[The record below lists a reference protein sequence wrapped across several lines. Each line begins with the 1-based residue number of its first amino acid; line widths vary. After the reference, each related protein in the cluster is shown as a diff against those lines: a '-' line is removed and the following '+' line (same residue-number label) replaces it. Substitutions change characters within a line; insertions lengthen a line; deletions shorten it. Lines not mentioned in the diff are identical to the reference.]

1 MAGRFLAEAS
11 GDAPLPGRAA
21 RAPDIFLAV
30 DTISSGMGRMFS
42 AYIACAVALVAAFA
56 VPLAQAMTADDLL
69 EPEEAFRF
77 AVRST
82 QSSGVEIEYTIADG
96 YYLYRDKFKFAVRTA
111 GVTLASAQFPAGEI
125 REDKFFGRSETYRR
139 QLRIALPVR
148 SAASEFT
155 LTVTSQG
162 CADAGVCYPPQD
174 HEAVIRLAAVTAPST
189 PAQGAAAPAP
199 SASDDDYFR
208 GLIRS
213 GGVWATILA
222 FFGAGLLL
230 AFTPC
235 VLPMVP
241 ILSSIIVG
249 EGRITRLRAF
259 VLSLAY
265 VLGMAVTYTAI
276 GIAAALSGT
285 LFSNSLQNAWV
296 LGGFAILLAAVS
308 LSMFGLYELRLPGFM
323 LSPLNSAQ
331 SGLRGGKV
339 ASVALMGMLSAA
351 IVSPCVAAPLAGAL
365 LYIGQ
370 TGDTLLGGAALFSMA
385 AGMGVPLLLIG
396 ISGAAFLPKTGPWMN
411 AVKYFF
417 GVLLLALAIWMVAPV
432 LPSAAHLA
440 LWAALLIGVA
450 VFLGALDSLPPDAPA
465 VARLA
470 KTLGILA
477 LIAGAAQGYGALSGA
492 TDPLQ
497 PIAAVKAN
505 RDAAGQAVRFEGLR
519 TLAELDSRVGSGR
532 TPVMLDFSAAWCVA
546 CKEMD
551 RFTFSDP
558 RVQARLAGIRLLR
571 ADVTHNTAED
581 KAMLKRFRLFG
592 PPGIIFFDGEGRE
605 LTDARVIGYQPPDKF
620 LTTLDRVAQ
629 PRS

>member
-139 QLRIALPVR
+139 
-148 SAASEFT
+148 
-155 LTVTSQG
+155 
-162 CADAGVCYPPQD
+162 
-174 HEAVIRLAAVTAPST
+174 
-189 PAQGAAAPAP
+189 PAP
-199 SASDDDYFR
+199 PARDDDYFR

-213 GGVWATILA
+213 GSVWATILA

-323 LSPLNSAQ
+323 LSPLNSAR

-396 ISGAAFLPKTGPWMN
+396 ISGAAFLPKTRPWMN
-411 AVKYFF
+411 AVKYLF

-450 VFLGALDSLPPDAPA
+450 VFLGVLDSLPPDAPA

-497 PIAAVKAN
+497 PIATVKAN